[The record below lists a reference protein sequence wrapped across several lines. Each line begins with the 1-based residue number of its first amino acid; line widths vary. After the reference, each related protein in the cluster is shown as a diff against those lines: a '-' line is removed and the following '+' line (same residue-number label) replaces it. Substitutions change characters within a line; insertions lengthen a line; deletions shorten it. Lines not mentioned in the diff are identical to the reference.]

1 MIQMEQEKE
10 DLQLNMAPMIDMI
23 FLLIIFFL
31 TATTFTEKER
41 EQDVLLPNNKNP
53 GSLSRNLDNNIIINV
68 KQDGALFVMGKKVE
82 SEQLVAML
90 RERKAEMKKQ
100 NSKLKVMVRGD
111 RRALVEAEHKA
122 LEAAE
127 KAGISKIFLVT
138 KILEIE

>member
-90 RERKAEMKKQ
+90 RERNAAMKKQ

>member
-53 GSLSRNLDNNIIINV
+53 SSLSRNNDNNIIINV

-90 RERKAEMKKQ
+90 RERKAALKKQ